1 MSVHFIGEAEK
12 LSDLPISKAI
22 QIINQVMLIRSW
34 LYEKSKIFWVIF
46 LEKGEYN
53 FDDPYLVVQK

>member
-1 MSVHFIGEAEK
+1 VSVHFIGEAEK

-46 LEKGEYN
+46 LEKGENN